1 VRAEER
7 VRGVADT
14 TRMVFEH
21 ADATG
26 ATTLA
31 AAMEIARRRLAEA
44 GATAA

>member
-1 VRAEER
+1 
-7 VRGVADT
+7 
-14 TRMVFEH
+14 MIFEH

-44 GATAA
+44 GAAAA